1 MHELH
6 RYGVLLTS
14 AKGKGSGYFFSD
26 PVRWLSAIIGHSHLV
41 DGGLSFPHLLRLVGR
56 IVSRNLVAELRKIH
70 T

>member
-6 RYGVLLTS
+6 RYGILLTS
-14 AKGKGSGYFFSD
+14 AKGKGSGCFFSD

-41 DGGLSFPHLLRLVGR
+41 VSRFLICCDFVGR
-56 IVSRNLVAELRKIH
+56 IVSRNLVPELRKIH